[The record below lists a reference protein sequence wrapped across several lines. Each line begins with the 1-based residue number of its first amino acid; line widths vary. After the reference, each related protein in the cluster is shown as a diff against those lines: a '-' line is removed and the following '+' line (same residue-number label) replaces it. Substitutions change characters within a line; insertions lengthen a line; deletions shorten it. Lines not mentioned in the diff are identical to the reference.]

1 MLATRGCLPFMR
13 VEPLEW
19 KYKTRKGKSVRR
31 RILSWLP
38 LRIERDL
45 VALFL
50 NGVRT
55 GIFCDHTVSSVLYQ
69 RNSFGSDRGRKRH
82 FAAARCLWPL
92 ESQGVSPRHGD
103 GRLPGLHTR
112 IDIEREGLFR

>member
-1 MLATRGCLPFMR
+1 MLATRGCLPFRR

-19 KYKTRKGKSVRR
+19 KCKTRNGKSVRR

-50 NGVRT
+50 KGVRT

-69 RNSFGSDRGRKRH
+69 RNSFGLTAPASGTSLLLVACGHLKVKESPPRPGRWPIAG
-82 FAAARCLWPL
+82 AA
-92 ESQGVSPRHGD
+92 
-103 GRLPGLHTR
+103 
-112 IDIEREGLFR
+112 

>member
-1 MLATRGCLPFMR
+1 MLATPGCLPFRR

-19 KYKTRKGKSVRR
+19 KCKTRKGKSVRR

-50 NGVRT
+50 KGVRK

-69 RNSFGSDRGRKRH
+69 RNSFGSDRGRSGTSLLLVTCGHLKVK
-82 FAAARCLWPL
+82 
-92 ESQGVSPRHGD
+92 ESPPRQGD
-103 GRLPGLHTR
+103 GRLPGLHK
-112 IDIEREGLFR
+112 G